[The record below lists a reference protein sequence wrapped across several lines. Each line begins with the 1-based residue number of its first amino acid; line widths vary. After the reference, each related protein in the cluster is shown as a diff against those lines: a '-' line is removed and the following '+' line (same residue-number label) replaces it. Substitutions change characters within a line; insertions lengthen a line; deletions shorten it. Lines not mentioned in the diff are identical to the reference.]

1 MHPDISNDI
10 VLWWHYNKEGL
21 MKMKMRPQE
30 KAIIP
35 IIIGG
40 ILTLGQMI
48 YPEAKEVLKD
58 TQSIIYFIGL
68 LSIAFF

>member
-1 MHPDISNDI
+1 
-10 VLWWHYNKEGL
+10 